1 MESSQQELP
10 RRSKRPLSSW
20 SVLFLAQYQLNRDQ
34 LVHSKTKR
42 LDDLVKGMFCLLTN
56 QSTILNKFTNI
67 LLGHNAKRNLDAK
80 HEARST
86 FQSTTWV
93 VA

>member
-1 MESSQQELP
+1 MPPVKLLCAL
-10 RRSKRPLSSW
+10 LST
-20 SVLFLAQYQLNRDQ
+20 VPTEQGPTGPFQNQ
-34 LVHSKTKR
+34 VTGH
-42 LDDLVKGMFCLLTN
+42 LVKGMLN
-56 QSTILNKFTNI
+56 QSTILNKFTYF

-86 FQSTTWV
+86 FQSPTWV